1 MKLSKPLASLLLLA
15 SLSGCA
21 GLKKVSDFQVN
32 VTLPASGDCMG
43 FNIISGKEQRLPAD
57 SKECQEKKR
66 KSVWL
71 DSENYKILRK
81 DILNGCQLDACTQF
95 TGRFDSLFLMLDK
108 AAQKVGK

>member
-1 MKLSKPLASLLLLA
+1 MRLLKPLANLLLLA
-15 SLSGCA
+15 SLSACS

-57 SKECQEKKR
+57 SKECQDKKR

-71 DSENYKILRK
+71 DSENYKILRT
-81 DILNGCQLDACTQF
+81 DILKGCQLDACTQF
-95 TGRFDSLFLMLDK
+95 TGRFDQLFLMLDQ
-108 AAQKVGK
+108 AAQKAGK